1 MVGSQVRREVVLYCK
16 KKYEISERV
25 ACEQI
30 NISRSTYRYKTIKK
44 DDKKIK
50 AKILNIARKY
60 SCYGYRR
67 INAILRRRKI
77 FMNHKKVYRLYKE
90 LNLAHRTVRRKKYWN
105 MGSGI
110 QEQALS
116 TNEVWAMDFMSDR
129 LVYGKKIRILNVID
143 TYSRE
148 CLLIAVSSSFPS
160 TEVIKQLEAIIKKRG
175 APKYIKLDNGPEYIS
190 KAIIHWSK
198 EKNINLSY
206 IRPGKPFENGHMES
220 FNGKFRKEFLNQ
232 NIFRTILETRI
243 LAKCWR
249 KYYNKNRPHSSLGYM
264 TPEEYTK
271 KSPEIPLGGLGSLF
285 VPVKGK
291 LLYEKKQKREK
302 L

>member
-16 KKYEISERV
+16 KQYKISERV

-50 AKILNIARKY
+50 AKILNIARKN

-190 KAIIHWSK
+190 KAIISWAI

-232 NIFRTILETRI
+232 NIFRTILEARI
-243 LAKCWR
+243 LAKGW
-249 KYYNKNRPHSSLGYM
+249 KEYYNKNRPHSSLGYM

-271 KSPEIPLGGLGSLF
+271 KSPAIPLGGLDSLF
-285 VPVKGK
+285 VPIKGK
-291 LLYEKKQKREK
+291 LLYEKK
-302 L
+302 